1 MEELDFFMIDYW
13 AKYSG
18 KVNLANKQK
27 RFNFIMDYIEKA
39 NKNSSEDADDGN

>member
-13 AKYSG
+13 AKYVG
-18 KVNLANKQK
+18 KVNLSNKQK

-39 NKNSSEDADDGN
+39 SNNNEDTDEG